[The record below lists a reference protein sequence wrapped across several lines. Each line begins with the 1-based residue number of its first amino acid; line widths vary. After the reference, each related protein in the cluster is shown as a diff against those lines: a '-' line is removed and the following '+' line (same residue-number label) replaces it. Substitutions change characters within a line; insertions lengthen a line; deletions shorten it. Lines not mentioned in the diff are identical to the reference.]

1 MRINEVDLNL
11 FLLFDTIY
19 AKRNLTRAA
28 EVLCIT
34 QPAVSNALGRLRK
47 AFGDPLFI
55 STPGGMMPTP
65 VADNIAGRV
74 AEALN
79 LLSGSLQEGD
89 LFLPASADKVFRL
102 SMNDSAET
110 LLLPPLGDILQQQ
123 APGIRIASFYSN
135 RADVPRELAAGAL
148 DLAIDAPL
156 INDPQLCHTPLMT
169 EPYVCM
175 LRQGHPLADRPL
187 QLDDYLGMEHVHV
200 SSRRQGLG
208 YVDAALARL
217 SLQRNIQMRVQHYL
231 VAPLIIQRTDMAL
244 TVPLRLAQG
253 YAATIQ
259 PLPFELPA
267 LEWHLYWH
275 RSADLDQANSW
286 MRTQLKRCL
295 RTATENPQD

>member
-1 MRINEVDLNL
+1 
-11 FLLFDTIY
+11 
-19 AKRNLTRAA
+19 
-28 EVLCIT
+28 
-34 QPAVSNALGRLRK
+34 
-47 AFGDPLFI
+47 
-55 STPGGMMPTP
+55 MMPTP

-89 LFLPASADKVFRL
+89 RFLPASAEKVFRL

-123 APGIRIASFYSN
+123 APGIRIESFYSN

-156 INDPQLCHTPLMT
+156 INDPQLCHTPLMS

-175 LRQGHPLADRPL
+175 LRRGHPLAGRPL
-187 QLDDYLGMEHVHV
+187 QLDDYLAMEHVHV

-231 VAPLIIQRTDMAL
+231 VAPQIILRTDMAL
-244 TVPLRLAQG
+244 TAPLRLAQG

-286 MRTQLKRCL
+286 MRTQLERCL
-295 RTATENPQD
+295 RTASQSPPD